1 MHTGSM
7 AVTQSCVSL
16 LLKQSCFF
24 LASSRSLPLILGFTE
39 FEQVEKAFR
48 AALRPWI
55 RRGILDGRALG
66 WEKWDEGQVKLD

>member
-1 MHTGSM
+1 MRFF
-7 AVTQSCVSL
+7 SL
-16 LLKQSCFF
+16 SRCLLT
-24 LASSRSLPLILGFTE
+24 LEAPGLNAE